1 MSRPSVAYEILE
13 HPADV
18 GFRAFGPTLEALF
31 ENAALALASLMVDP
45 ETVVERDSRALTA
58 TGTDLESLLYDWL
71 SVILAIADAE
81 RWVFR
86 RFRVEHLEPGRVT
99 GIGYGE
105 PLDKTRHHLGTYIK
119 AVTLH
124 QFRVEQTPT
133 GWSAQ
138 VYLDV

>member
-1 MSRPSVAYEILE
+1 MNTPAQAFEILE

-18 GFRAFGPTLEALF
+18 GFLAFGPTLEALF
-31 ENAALALASLMVDP
+31 ENAALALASLMADP
-45 ETVVERDSRALTA
+45 ETVVERGDRTITA
-58 TGTDLESLLYDWL
+58 TGADLETLLYDWL
-71 SVILAIADAE
+71 SAILALADAE

-105 PLDKTRHHLGTYIK
+105 PLDKTRHRLGTYIK

-124 QFRVEQTPT
+124 QFRVEQTPE